1 MLSIGDGIA
10 AAAMFIAAGGFGIV
24 IVKVRNGKNGK
35 NGSNKF
41 VQKDTCKA
49 THDGLQ
55 EQMKMVVEKVVTPIN
70 PEEENLAPPVVEQPE
85 GTEIVTPI
93 AEEEKLYAGKYKTP
107 EELEAGYENSNR
119 EATRMA
125 QEIKRLTQMVQSAL
139 TPTEKKEVEDKV
151 TDLTKHFDGE
161 TARVLSS
168 YFNSLVEQRF
178 AKSSQETKEQGD
190 FQTQVSENWE
200 ETKKLFP
207 EAANPKSKVYIRANE
222 ILFER
227 GLATQNTDGTVQLLT
242 PFAYRIAVEAA
253 SLELSRQTSPSAN
266 KGKVG
271 AIAGRGSKPATQGK
285 LTYEQYMALP
295 SDEARDAYDKAQ
307 AT

>member
-1 MLSIGDGIA
+1 
-10 AAAMFIAAGGFGIV
+10 
-24 IVKVRNGKNGK
+24 
-35 NGSNKF
+35 
-41 VQKDTCKA
+41 
-49 THDGLQ
+49 
-55 EQMKMVVEKVVTPIN
+55 MVVEKVVTPIN

-85 GTEIVTPI
+85 GTEVTPQVTPI

-125 QEIKRLTQMVQSAL
+125 QEIKRLTGMVQSAL
-139 TPTEKKEVEDKV
+139 TPGEKKEVEDKV

-161 TARVLSS
+161 TARVLSN
-168 YFNSLVEQRF
+168 YFNNLVEQRF
-178 AKSSQETKEQGD
+178 AKNSQETQAQSD
-190 FQTQVSENWE
+190 FKTQVSENWE
-200 ETKKLFP
+200 ETKKLYP
-207 EAANPKSKVYIRANE
+207 DVANPKSKLYLRANE

-227 GLATQNTDGTVQLLT
+227 KLATQDASGTVQLLT

-253 SLELSRQTSPSAN
+253 SLELSRQTSPSAS
-266 KGKVG
+266 KGRVG

-295 SDEARDAYDKAQ
+295 SDDARDAYDKSQ
-307 AT
+307 TQ